1 MVIVVF
7 AAFTMAALTCA
18 NMFMASTMTSCSGKT
33 SSANDSD
40 SVVVDSD
47 SIAAVCEKAACDSL
61 LCDSAAQPQIEV
73 PASASASTVNTKPNI
88 IPVSPEI
95 TGKDLDVDLGYAIY
109 HGDMKNGLPD
119 GQGRLTF
126 KRSHKIMQEKDYV
139 AAKGDVV
146 EGVFRDGKI
155 MTATWKKAAGGT
167 QTISK

>member
-1 MVIVVF
+1 MKRTAF

-18 NMFMASTMTSCSGKT
+18 NLFMASTMTSCSGKT
-33 SSANDSD
+33 SSANDAD
-40 SVVVDSD
+40 SVAIDSD
-47 SIAAVCEKAACDSL
+47 SIAAVCEKTACDSL
-61 LCDSAAQPQIEV
+61 VCDSATKIDV
-73 PASASASTVNTKPNI
+73 PASAASSTVDTKPNFT
-88 IPVSPEI
+88 PVTPDL

-146 EGVFRDGKI
+146 EGVFRNGKV
-155 MTATWKKAAGGT
+155 MTTTWKKAAGGS